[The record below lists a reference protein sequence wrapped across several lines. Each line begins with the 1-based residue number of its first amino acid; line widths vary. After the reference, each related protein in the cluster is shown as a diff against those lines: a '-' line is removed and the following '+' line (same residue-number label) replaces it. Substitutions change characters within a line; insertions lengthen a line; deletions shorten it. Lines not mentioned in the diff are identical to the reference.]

1 MVQPAICCNPP
12 IKLPAK
18 LLLQV
23 AVQQGV
29 SEAFPQWVMSNG
41 NTPNISYRD
50 IMIEPAIWGYNWI
63 DIRDITGS
71 YWNKKW
77 DRYKYAWMTIRTAK

>member
-1 MVQPAICCNPP
+1 MVQPANSCNPP

-29 SEAFPQWVMSNG
+29 SEAFPQWVMSDG
-41 NTPNISYRD
+41 NTPNIS
-50 IMIEPAIWGYNWI
+50 
-63 DIRDITGS
+63 
-71 YWNKKW
+71 
-77 DRYKYAWMTIRTAK
+77 